1 LGITVLTAVGL
12 CRYDDALAT
21 YRQGISN
28 NARPVAR
35 LKRHFE
41 DAKLRIQ
48 QKREKKDADSGQ
60 RPPRSILG
68 EKSVPA
74 LGKANAGI
82 RPPSLNDALDMSAPR
97 EKFSVFVQSDNTTS
111 SSSSSTSS
119 PATTQKLGSD
129 VYRRKENVHEKSM
142 FKGSILPQK
151 TTAKPP
157 PVKFAVFRDDVRA
170 KAPLILLKSQKK
182 KLYENILT
190 SSSLVDGNGH

>member
-1 LGITVLTAVGL
+1 
-12 CRYDDALAT
+12 
-21 YRQGISN
+21 
-28 NARPVAR
+28 
-35 LKRHFE
+35 
-41 DAKLRIQ
+41 
-48 QKREKKDADSGQ
+48 
-60 RPPRSILG
+60 
-68 EKSVPA
+68 
-74 LGKANAGI
+74 
-82 RPPSLNDALDMSAPR
+82 MSAPR